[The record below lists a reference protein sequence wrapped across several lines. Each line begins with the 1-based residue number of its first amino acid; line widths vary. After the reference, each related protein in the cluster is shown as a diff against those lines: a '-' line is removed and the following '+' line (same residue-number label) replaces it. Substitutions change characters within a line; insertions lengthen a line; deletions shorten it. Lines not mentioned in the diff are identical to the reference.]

1 MKIAYKNIK
10 EKAIKMND
18 LRQMVSMYLRTNG
31 IKTKFFAQY
40 IECDY
45 ARCVKCLKGEG
56 KFTSGEIR
64 KIYDFLDGK
73 HLVPMDQIIK
83 EGTVVED

>member
-1 MKIAYKNIK
+1 MKIVYKNIK
-10 EKAIKMND
+10 EKTIKMSD

-56 KFTSGEIR
+56 KFTSG
-64 KIYDFLDGK
+64 
-73 HLVPMDQIIK
+73 
-83 EGTVVED
+83 

>member
-10 EKAIKMND
+10 EKAIKMSD

-45 ARCVKCLKGEG
+45 ARCVKCLNEAVG
-56 KFTSGEIR
+56 
-64 KIYDFLDGK
+64 
-73 HLVPMDQIIK
+73 P
-83 EGTVVED
+83 